1 MGFFSQNKK
10 IFVIL
15 IVFLSFFLVAG
26 MRPLRDHQWLN
37 MQDGPL
43 LQSLQKSSGS
53 NPCSNIP
60 GQGTG
65 VCSRKVAGN
74 SARSPPAV
82 PKLVMADMRPLGD
95 QQWQNMQDGLL
106 FQSLQ
111 KGQGKSSGSNPC
123 SNIPGQGTGVCTR
136 KVAGNSV
143 RSPSAVPKL
152 VMADMRPLGDQQWQN
167 TQDGLLLQ
175 SLQGQSSKSNQ
186 CGNIPGQG
194 TGVCSRKV
202 AKNIVRSPPAFP
214 KLVMADMRPLGDQQ
228 RNMHDGLL
236 LQSLQGQSSQSNPCG
251 NIPGQGTGVC
261 TRKIAGNVVR
271 APPAVPNLV
280 MDVSGASSIA
290 SETNKQHPT
299 S

>member
-15 IVFLSFFLVAG
+15 MFLSFFLVAE
-26 MRPLRDHQWLN
+26 MRPLINHQLLN
-37 MQDGPL
+37 MQDGLL

-136 KVAGNSV
+136 K
-143 RSPSAVPKL
+143 
-152 VMADMRPLGDQQWQN
+152 
-167 TQDGLLLQ
+167 
-175 SLQGQSSKSNQ
+175 
-186 CGNIPGQG
+186 
-194 TGVCSRKV
+194 
-202 AKNIVRSPPAFP
+202 
-214 KLVMADMRPLGDQQ
+214 
-228 RNMHDGLL
+228 
-236 LQSLQGQSSQSNPCG
+236 
-251 NIPGQGTGVC
+251 
-261 TRKIAGNVVR
+261 IAGNIVR
-271 APPAVPNLV
+271 APPGVPNLV
-280 MDVSGASSIA
+280 IVVSRAPSIA

>member
-1 MGFFSQNKK
+1 
-10 IFVIL
+10 
-15 IVFLSFFLVAG
+15 

-37 MQDGPL
+37 MQDGLL

-74 SARSPPAV
+74 NARSPPAV

-143 RSPSAVPKL
+143 LPTGAV
-152 VMADMRPLGDQQWQN
+152 VSIQSMRQHPRAGHWRLHQE
-167 TQDGLLLQ
+167 
-175 SLQGQSSKSNQ
+175 
-186 CGNIPGQG
+186 
-194 TGVCSRKV
+194 
-202 AKNIVRSPPAFP
+202 
-214 KLVMADMRPLGDQQ
+214 
-228 RNMHDGLL
+228 
-236 LQSLQGQSSQSNPCG
+236 
-251 NIPGQGTGVC
+251 
-261 TRKIAGNVVR
+261 IAGNVVR